1 MSRRRSILFL
11 AQFFFKVLAHAVVAL
26 PWKRRQKL
34 ERTWYTLNL
43 AGTVAI
49 TPAYDSAV
57 GGISY
62 FKDTHHPSSG
72 KKRNF
77 KAEPRR
83 RTSSTSQKSTTTRVT
98 IITNLIIRLANLN
111 SRVDHTDDEHHNKEC
126 TSPPSTKPPQTIH
139 LPCSLSRPSSSA

>member
-1 MSRRRSILFL
+1 MFFFSWRSS
-11 AQFFFKVLAHAVVAL
+11 FKVLAHAVVAL

-34 ERTWYTLNL
+34 ERIWYTLSL

-72 KKRNF
+72 NKGI
-77 KAEPRR
+77 
-83 RTSSTSQKSTTTRVT
+83 SKSNHDV
-98 IITNLIIRLANLN
+98 
-111 SRVDHTDDEHHNKEC
+111 E
-126 TSPPSTKPPQTIH
+126 H
-139 LPCSLSRPSSSA
+139 LPLPKKVRQQG

>member
-1 MSRRRSILFL
+1 MSRRRSIFFL
-11 AQFFFKVLAHAVVAL
+11 GAVLFKVLAHAVVAL

-49 TPAYDSAV
+49 TPAGDSAV

-72 KKRNF
+72 KKGI
-77 KAEPRR
+77 
-83 RTSSTSQKSTTTRVT
+83 S
-98 IITNLIIRLANLN
+98 
-111 SRVDHTDDEHHNKEC
+111 
-126 TSPPSTKPPQTIH
+126 KPNHDVEH
-139 LPCSLSRPSSSA
+139 LPLGKEVRQQG